1 MNKTILV
8 IGSLLAFVAC
18 DNGQQTTKT
27 NEEHNHQEHDESAM
41 NHEENAEESDETVS
55 YPYYAGAEFD
65 ESLAIT
71 PAELVE
77 KRNAFE
83 GDSMEVVLAAN
94 INECCK
100 KKGCWM
106 TIDLENGEEMM
117 VRFRDYD
124 FFVPLNADGRSTVLK
139 GKVFNDTIDVAMLQ
153 HYAEDA
159 GASADSIAKITE
171 PQVSFSFL
179 ADGVVVK

>member
-1 MNKTILV
+1 MKKLLV
-8 IGSLLAFVAC
+8 LSALAFSIVAC
-18 DNGQQTTKT
+18 NNATTDAPAEENTQDTLQTSEQET
-27 NEEHNHQEHDESAM
+27 NEEE
-41 NHEENAEESDETVS
+41 VS
-55 YPYYAGAEFD
+55 YPYAAGTTFD
-65 ESLAIT
+65 ESLAVT
-71 PAELVE
+71 PADMIE
-77 KRNAFE
+77 KRSTFE
-83 GDSMEVVLAAN
+83 GDSMDVVLAAN

-106 TIDLENGEEMM
+106 TIDLENGEEML

-124 FFVPLNADGRSTVLK
+124 FFVPLNADGRSTILK
-139 GKVFNDTIDVAMLQ
+139 GKVFHDTVDVATLQ

-171 PQVSFSFL
+171 PEISYSFL

>member
-1 MNKTILV
+1 MKRLFLVLTI
-8 IGSLLAFVAC
+8 GAFVTSCGAPAT
-18 DNGQQTTKT
+18 DAT
-27 NEEHNHQEHDESAM
+27 DESDKVKDDSTAVTQ
-41 NHEENAEESDETVS
+41 EENNDEEVS
-55 YPYYAGAEFD
+55 YPYAAGAEFD
-65 ESLAIT
+65 ESLAVT
-71 PAELVE
+71 PEDMMNQRE
-77 KRNAFE
+77 TFE
-83 GDSMEVVLAAN
+83 GDSMDVVLAAN

-124 FFVPLNADGRSTVLK
+124 FFVPMNADGRSTILK
-139 GKVFNDTIDVAMLQ
+139 GKVFNDTLDVATLK

-159 GASADSIAKITE
+159 GASADSIANITE
-171 PQVSFSFL
+171 PVVSYSFL

>member
-1 MNKTILV
+1 MKKL
-8 IGSLLAFVAC
+8 LLAFTVSAFLVSC
-18 DNGQQTTKT
+18 NSNTSPENQDSQDQPQEDTT
-27 NEEHNHQEHDESAM
+27 AVV
-41 NHEENAEESDETVS
+41 DETAEIS
-55 YPYYAGAEFD
+55 YPYNAGAAFD

-71 PAELVE
+71 PEDMMAQRES
-77 KRNAFE
+77 FE
-83 GDSMEVVLAAN
+83 GDSMDVVLAAN

-106 TIDLENGEEMM
+106 TIDMENGEEMM

-124 FFVPLNADGRSTVLK
+124 FFVPLNADGRSTILK
-139 GKVFNDTIDVAMLQ
+139 GKVFNDTLDVATLQ

-171 PQVSFSFL
+171 PQISYSFL

>member
-1 MNKTILV
+1 MKKLLFAFTVGAFLMACGNNT
-8 IGSLLAFVAC
+8 SLENQ
-18 DNGQQTTKT
+18 DSQDQPQEDTTAVV
-27 NEEHNHQEHDESAM
+27 DEA
-41 NHEENAEESDETVS
+41 AEIS
-55 YPYYAGAEFD
+55 YPYNAGADFD

-71 PAELVE
+71 PEDMMAQ
-77 KRNAFE
+77 RQSFE
-83 GDSMEVVLAAN
+83 GDSMDVVLAAN

-106 TIDLENGEEMM
+106 TIDMENGEEMM

-124 FFVPLNADGRSTVLK
+124 FFVPLNADGRSAILK
-139 GKVFNDTIDVAMLQ
+139 GKVFNDTLDVATLK

-171 PQVSFSFL
+171 PQISYSFL
-179 ADGVVVK
+179 ADGVVVQ